1 MEKKIVLLH
10 GWGARA
16 DKLEALGSEL
26 ERLGWETLDLDMP
39 GFGLPAPKFAWGLDE
54 YADWVK
60 REAHKKWKEYIV
72 FGHSFGGRIA
82 IKMAIS
88 GELRGVVLC
97 APGGL
102 SRPNGI
108 KRLVFGFLARLGR
121 FLGLVQY
128 KWILYKLA
136 REHDYEKTSG
146 VMREVF
152 RKIVEEDLNPL
163 SEKIN
168 VPTLVLWGK
177 QDRVVPYTDGQ
188 KFKQAKLVLFE
199 GQGHKLPYELPERVA
214 REIDVWFS
222 SL

>member
-1 MEKKIVLLH
+1 MH

-97 APGGL
+97 APW
-102 SRPNGI
+102 GI
-108 KRLVFGFLARLGR
+108 VKAKWDKKVGVWIFGTIG
-121 FLGLVQY
+121 
-128 KWILYKLA
+128 
-136 REHDYEKTSG
+136 
-146 VMREVF
+146 
-152 RKIVEEDLNPL
+152 
-163 SEKIN
+163 
-168 VPTLVLWGK
+168 
-177 QDRVVPYTDGQ
+177 
-188 KFKQAKLVLFE
+188 
-199 GQGHKLPYELPERVA
+199 
-214 REIDVWFS
+214 EIFGISTV
-222 SL
+222 